1 MFRLFV
7 YLCIRKADAA
17 GEGEGEDAGAC
28 PEGRVSFVRAAGTC
42 SKMSAVAPV
51 KDRSCFMM
59 SAVAQ
64 VKVRCM
70 STNGTVCKSEGSHS
84 SRHDQKC
91 QPVSSL
97 CAKERLSSFLVVR
110 LIGEEAVG
118 TVWTWEYDMS
128 RARLFRI
135 VSVNIGL

>member
-1 MFRLFV
+1 
-7 YLCIRKADAA
+7 
-17 GEGEGEDAGAC
+17 
-28 PEGRVSFVRAAGTC
+28 
-42 SKMSAVAPV
+42 
-51 KDRSCFMM
+51 
-59 SAVAQ
+59 
-64 VKVRCM
+64 M

-84 SRHDQKC
+84 SRHDQKR

-118 TVWTWEYDMS
+118 TVWTREYDMS
-128 RARLFRI
+128 RNRPFRI

>member
-1 MFRLFV
+1 
-7 YLCIRKADAA
+7 
-17 GEGEGEDAGAC
+17 
-28 PEGRVSFVRAAGTC
+28 
-42 SKMSAVAPV
+42 MSAEAPV
-51 KDRSCFMM
+51 KDRPCFMM

-118 TVWTWEYDMS
+118 TVWTWEYEMS